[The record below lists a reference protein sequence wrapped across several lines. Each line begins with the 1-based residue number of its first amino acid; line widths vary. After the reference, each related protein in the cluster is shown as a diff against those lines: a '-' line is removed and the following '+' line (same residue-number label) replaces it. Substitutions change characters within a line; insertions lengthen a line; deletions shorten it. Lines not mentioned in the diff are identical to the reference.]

1 MAKTILLY
9 LVCRINSLIKIALLI
24 LRCIFACLLTL
35 LFTFDSYSQK
45 TNSFVNVTEQLV
57 NNEVT
62 SIIQD
67 KKGFIWFGTRGGLH
81 RFDGYEMKLL
91 KYDFGNNTNLLS
103 QSIEVLHNGRKNN
116 VWIGTKS
123 GGLSEYNI
131 ETGIIRNYEHSNK
144 NLGEFNADY
153 ILSIL
158 DTDTEKLFV
167 GTWKGFQY
175 LDKKTG
181 NFKILNTTLKT
192 FDIQTDDAGGYWLA
206 TDKGLRHLTATLQ
219 NDYTINFGKEGINI
233 TSIVKDKSSNC
244 LWLGTWDNGL
254 YKYDLSTKNYK
265 NYRLDKQNP
274 TSLTSNNT
282 YRIFLDS
289 KNQLWVGT
297 WGGGLNKLNRT
308 TEEFQKVELNIPG
321 LYTND
326 NQIILS
332 IQEDPSGL
340 LWIGTDGTGIF
351 KFDLNQKKFHNIGY
365 DVKTNA
371 LMSSSHIYSVYV
383 DPFNKLWLGTKSG
396 NIQYSSNW
404 INFINVNSSQIDQST
419 KAKLPWETRAF
430 LQVDNYLWIGTI
442 KGMFRIK
449 NVGKN
454 AGAIEAFYENT
465 ALGAYLKNKKIHTI
479 IKGSDGKIWIGTQEH
494 GVVCITNINKQ
505 QPTFKL
511 YSPAANVKGAL
522 QNERAICIIEDSKKR
537 IWVGTFKGLHLY
549 NVAKD
554 NFEVFT
560 QNNQLQN
567 SISNNTIH
575 SLAEDKHGNIW
586 AASQSGLNM
595 INDYKNG
602 RIYVT
607 TFTSKNGLPS
617 DYVNAVITDDK
628 GYVWAS
634 TNKGIIRLNPQTKRI
649 TVFDKKEG
657 IQSNVFVEDAQYK
670 DKNGN
675 FFFGGAEGLTYF
687 HPDSILINKFTP
699 PIYFTNLSINNKS
712 YEFGRL
718 VSDSTIL
725 IKPFYETKEITLN
738 HVENIFSI
746 EFAALDFH
754 SPDKNE
760 YMYILEGFN
769 KSWVYAGK
777 NRLVTFTNLKSGTYT
792 LKVKA
797 TNSDKIWNE
806 TPLELKIN
814 ILPPPWKTWWAYTSY
829 ILIFIFL
836 LWLTRY
842 IGLRQVDLKNQL
854 VLTNLA
860 RKQENELSD
869 FKERLFTNLS
879 HEFRTP
885 LTLILGPIDDLL
897 QRKNLESSVARSLRL
912 IQKQS
917 KRMLRMVNQLLDFQ
931 KAEVGSLKLTPQQG
945 EIVSF
950 CRDIYTLFSDEAA
963 RRNIQYQFVAKE
975 KFVAFTFDHNKLEII
990 VFNILANA
998 FKFTPNNGSITLS
1011 VYKDETQHC
1020 IITIQDTGMGIPPSE
1035 LELIFDRFYRGKETN
1050 ATNISGTG
1058 IGLSFV
1064 KELTLLHNGKITAH
1078 SNGKNGSLFTIN
1090 LPPLLKSDTG
1100 LVIQG
1105 NALANINQ
1113 TIETTLNSNAMMEE
1127 NESITHE
1134 LPIILLVED
1143 ESDMLQYVY
1152 ETLAPSYQVITATNG
1167 REGVEK
1173 AIEVIPDLIVSDV
1186 MMPEMDGIELCRKL
1200 KSDKN
1205 TSHIPIILLTALS
1218 DMNHHVEGIREGA
1231 DVYLPKPFNSQLL
1244 LVHIHN
1250 LINSRNLLKDLYA
1263 KKIFLGSSNFEIET
1277 YEEEFLY
1284 KLMKVVEENIANF
1297 NFNNDELANHM
1308 FMSKSTFYR
1317 KLKAITGMSG
1327 NEFIR
1332 TARLNHAAKLLES
1345 GKYSVTEVAYES
1357 GFNDIKYFRKRFQE
1371 RFNVTPSEYKK

>member
-1 MAKTILLY
+1 L
-9 LVCRINSLIKIALLI
+9 S
-24 LRCIFACLLTL
+24 IFRFIYAWL
-35 LFTFDSYSQK
+35 LFLLGLTFVSTAQK
-45 TNSFVNVTEQLV
+45 SNAFVSITEPLV

-67 KKGFIWFGTRGGLH
+67 KKGFIWIGTRGGLH

-91 KYDFGNNTNLLS
+91 KYDYGNNTNLLS
-103 QSIEVLHNGRKNN
+103 QSIEVLHNGKKNN

-123 GGLSEYNI
+123 GGLSEYNL
-131 ETGIIRNYEHSNK
+131 ESGIIRNYPQN
-144 NLGEFNADY
+144 NQNIGEFNADY

-158 DTDTEKLFV
+158 DTDSEKLFV

-175 LDKKTG
+175 LDKTTG
-181 NFKILNTTLKT
+181 KFNILNTTLKT
-192 FDIQTDDAGGYWLA
+192 FDIQSDDAGGYWLA
-206 TDKGLRHLTATLQ
+206 TDKGLRHLTSALQ
-219 NDYTINFGKEGINI
+219 NDYSINFGKEGINI
-233 TSIVKDKSSNC
+233 TSIVKDKSANC

-254 YKYDLSTKNYK
+254 YRYDLSTKSFK

-297 WGGGLNKLNRT
+297 WGGGLNIFNTSRDA
-308 TEEFQKVELNIPG
+308 FQKVELNIPG

-365 DVKTNA
+365 DIKTNA
-371 LMSSSHIYSVYV
+371 LVTSSHIYSVYV

-396 NIQYSSNW
+396 NIQYSSDW
-404 INFINVNSSQIDQST
+404 INYKNVNSNLIDKST
-419 KAKLPWETRAF
+419 PSKHPWETRAF
-430 LQVDNYLWIGTI
+430 LQIDNYLWIGTI

-449 NVGKN
+449 NMGKN
-454 AGAIEAFYENT
+454 AGVIESFYENT
-465 ALGAYLKNKKIHTI
+465 KLGNYFKNKKIHTI
-479 IKGSDGKIWIGTQEH
+479 VKASDGKIWIGTQEH
-494 GVVCITNINKQ
+494 GVVCITNLNGQ
-505 QPTFKL
+505 EPSFKL
-511 YSPAANVKGAL
+511 YAPAANVKGAL
-522 QNERAICIIEDSKKR
+522 QNERAISIIEDSKKR
-537 IWVGTFKGLHLY
+537 IWVGTYKGLHLY
-549 NVAKD
+549 NPAKD
-554 NFEVFT
+554 DFEVFT
-560 QNNQLQN
+560 QNNQLQH

-575 SLAEDKHGNIW
+575 SLAEDKNGNIW

-595 INDYKNG
+595 IYDYKDG
-602 RIYVT
+602 KIFVT

-617 DYVNAVITDDK
+617 DYVNAVIADNN
-628 GYVWAS
+628 GYIWAS
-634 TNKGIIRLNPQTKRI
+634 TNKGIIRLNPQTKRF
-649 TVFDKKEG
+649 TVFDKREG

-670 DKNGN
+670 DKKGN
-675 FFFGGAEGLTYF
+675 CFFGGAEGLTYF
-687 HPDSILINKFTP
+687 HPDSIIINRFTP
-699 PIYFTNLSINNKS
+699 PIYFTNLSINNKP
-712 YEFGRL
+712 YEFGR
-718 VSDSTIL
+718 SEDDSTIL

-738 HVENIFSI
+738 HLENIFSI

-769 KSWVYAGK
+769 KDWVYAGK
-777 NRLVTFTNLKSGTYT
+777 NRLVAFTNLKYGTYT

-797 TNSDKIWNE
+797 TNSDKIWND

-814 ILPPPWKTWWAYTSY
+814 ILPPPWKTWWAYTLY
-829 ILIFIFL
+829 IVAFIFL
-836 LWLTRY
+836 LWLTRH
-842 IGLRQVDLKNQL
+842 IGLRQVALQNQL
-854 VLTNLA
+854 MFTNMA

-869 FKERLFTNLS
+869 FKSRLFTNLS

-885 LTLILGPIDDLL
+885 LTLILGPLDDLL
-897 QRKNLESSVARSLRL
+897 QRKNLETSVVKSLRL

-950 CRDIYTLFSDEAA
+950 CSEIYALFTDEAT
-963 RRNIQYQFVAKE
+963 RRGITYHFLSKE
-975 KFVAFTFDHNKLEII
+975 KYISFTFDQNKLEII

-998 FKFTPNNGSITLS
+998 FKFTPNNGAITLS
-1011 VYKDETQHC
+1011 VTKDEHQNC
-1020 IITIQDTGMGIPPSE
+1020 IITVEDTGMGIPTGE
-1035 LELIFDRFYRGKETN
+1035 LELIFDRFYRGKDTN

-1064 KELTLLHNGKITAH
+1064 KELTLLHG
-1078 SNGKNGSLFTIN
+1078 GTIN
-1090 LPPLLKSDTG
+1090 AFSDGKSGSIFTVSLPPIVKSETG

-1105 NALANINQ
+1105 NALAPLNL
-1113 TIETTLNSNAMMEE
+1113 TIENFNSDTMMEE
-1127 NESITHE
+1127 NESVNQE
-1134 LPIILLVED
+1134 QEQPIILLVED

-1152 ETLAPSYQVITATNG
+1152 ETLSPSYKVVTATNG

-1173 AIEVIPDLIVSDV
+1173 AFETIPDLIVSDV

-1200 KSDKN
+1200 KSDKD

-1250 LINSRNLLKDLYA
+1250 LINSRNTLKELYA

-1284 KLMKVVEENIANF
+1284 KLMKVVEENISNF
-1297 NFNNDELANHM
+1297 NFNNDELASHM

-1332 TARLNHAAKLLES
+1332 TARLNYAAKMLES
-1345 GKYSVTEVAYES
+1345 GKYSVTEAAFES

-1371 RFNVTPSEYKK
+1371 RFKVTPSEYKK